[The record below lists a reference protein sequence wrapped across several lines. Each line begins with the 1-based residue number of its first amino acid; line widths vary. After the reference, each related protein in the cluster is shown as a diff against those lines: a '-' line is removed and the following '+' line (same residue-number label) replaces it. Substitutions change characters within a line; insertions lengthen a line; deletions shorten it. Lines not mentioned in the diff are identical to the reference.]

1 MKRAAI
7 VSPVRTPVG
16 KFLGSLSSVTA
27 GDLGAV
33 ILKALV
39 ERSGINPEKIDDV
52 IFAQGYA
59 NGEAPCIARW
69 SALAAGLPISA
80 EGAAS
85 LGPLADAGAPLWLDR
100 RLFSPRP
107 DYLLRVQGDSMIDD
121 GIVDGDL
128 VGVQHTPEARDG
140 QTVVARVDG
149 ELTIKRLQNARG
161 RILLLPRNRAYAP
174 IEVGPG
180 QDFAIEGVYCGL
192 LRRG

>member
-69 SALAAGLPISA
+69 SALA
-80 EGAAS
+80 
-85 LGPLADAGAPLWLDR
+85 
-100 RLFSPRP
+100 
-107 DYLLRVQGDSMIDD
+107 
-121 GIVDGDL
+121 
-128 VGVQHTPEARDG
+128 
-140 QTVVARVDG
+140 VVWA
-149 ELTIKRLQNARG
+149 
-161 RILLLPRNRAYAP
+161 
-174 IEVGPG
+174 
-180 QDFAIEGVYCGL
+180 
-192 LRRG
+192 